1 MLTVAGGSCV
11 LVRSCQTARSHPPL
25 PRPQHLH
32 KGIRWARLAEP
43 ASFSLPYHLHKL
55 SRCVSLELVLN
66 PAMEEVVFHSAALA
80 GLQHLRRLTL
90 QGRLPAHRRRMQRR
104 ALPRLSPSV
113 THLTAHGLNL
123 ADTDWSHA
131 RRLHSL
137 DLSHC
142 GGWVGRPGMGRL
154 APEWAGCLLI

>member
-1 MLTVAGGSCV
+1 MIRADSRRWVLCASAQLPNSPALT
-11 LVRSCQTARSHPPL
+11 PPS

-142 GGWVGRPGMGRL
+142 GGWVGG
-154 APEWAGCLLI
+154 